1 MAIPGLCGRLIGMA
15 SLLLALLIYPDAKD
29 LQVVHVV
36 RAAFPEGY
44 DVVKLKAVGVQD
56 KALTLRARWVLC
68 PEM

>member
-1 MAIPGLCGRLIGMA
+1 MA
-15 SLLLALLIYPDAKD
+15 SLLIALLIYPEAKD

-44 DVVKLKAVGVQD
+44 DVIQFEAMGVQD

-68 PEM
+68 PDGESS